1 MENENKIPA
10 GAAQQIETEQPDAGY
25 PVTTMHG
32 TPRTRHR
39 SPEEYQDLINR
50 LNRVEGQVRGIRG
63 MVERDA
69 YCPDILFQASAV
81 SKALDSFCKELL
93 GQHIRTCVVDDLEAG
108 RYESVDELVR
118 VIQRLMK

>member
-1 MENENKIPA
+1 MENETKLPD
-10 GAAQQIETEQPDAGY
+10 AALQQPDEAAAGY
-25 PVTTMHG
+25 PATTGHG

-50 LNRVEGQVRGIRG
+50 LNRVEGQ
-63 MVERDA
+63 
-69 YCPDILFQASAV
+69 
-81 SKALDSFCKELL
+81 LL

-108 RYESVDELVR
+108 RYEAVDELVR

>member
-63 MVERDA
+63 MV
-69 YCPDILFQASAV
+69 
-81 SKALDSFCKELL
+81 
-93 GQHIRTCVVDDLEAG
+93 
-108 RYESVDELVR
+108 
-118 VIQRLMK
+118 

>member
-1 MENENKIPA
+1 MENETKLPA
-10 GAAQQIETEQPDAGY
+10 AEQQPESEAAAGY
-25 PVTTMHG
+25 PAATTCG

-39 SPEEYQDLINR
+39 TPEEYQDLINR

-63 MVERDA
+63 MVEKDA

-108 RYESVDELVR
+108 HYEAVDELVR

>member
-81 SKALDSFCKELL
+81 GKALDSFARNCWPSTSAPVWWTTWRPAAMRAWMSWC
-93 GQHIRTCVVDDLEAG
+93 G
-108 RYESVDELVR
+108 
-118 VIQRLMK
+118 

>member
-1 MENENKIPA
+1 ME
-10 GAAQQIETEQPDAGY
+10 IETKLPDTALQQPDEAAAGY
-25 PVTTMHG
+25 PATTGHG

-63 MVERDA
+63 MVEKDA

-108 RYESVDELVR
+108 RYEAVDELVR